1 MKEQKLFVLEVGSGD
16 VSEVFFSLFGRE
28 PTDVELEMV
37 CNEIGDIYSALDLFY
52 LADDIRCY
60 IEEVIGRL
68 NF

>member
-16 VSEVFFSLFGRE
+16 VSEAFYNLVGRE
-28 PTDVELEMV
+28 PTDVELERV
-37 CNEIGDIYSALDLFY
+37 CEEIGDIYSALDLFY

-60 IEEVIGRL
+60 IEEVIERL